1 MESSMMKNIVVLK
14 NLPSNLVEEAF
25 VILKENERIPI
36 ENLVKSD
43 GVKENGDKTFNYSKE
58 NDKDYI
64 IKEAEMHIANYINNI
79 EKKEN
84 ETETKILKLK
94 YKKSKIL
101 NYCLIFVTAI
111 SLIKNFI

>member
-1 MESSMMKNIVVLK
+1 MKSGMMKNIVVLK

-25 VILKENERIPI
+25 VVLKENERTPI
-36 ENLVKSD
+36 ENLVKGD
-43 GVKENGDKTFNYSKE
+43 RIEENGEKTFSYSKE

-79 EKKEN
+79 EKEEN
-84 ETETKILKLK
+84 ETETKKMKLK
-94 YKKSKIL
+94 YKKSKML
-101 NYCLIFVTAI
+101 NYCLIFITAI